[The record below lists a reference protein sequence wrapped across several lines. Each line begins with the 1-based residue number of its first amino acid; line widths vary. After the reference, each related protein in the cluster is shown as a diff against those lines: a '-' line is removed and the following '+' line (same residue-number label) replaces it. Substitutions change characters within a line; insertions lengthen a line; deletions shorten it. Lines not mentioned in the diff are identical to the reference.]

1 MKTKI
6 FVVGLFSVLLIFG
19 VIVGL
24 RSHTEAG
31 PLAGLRGITSAEVT
45 PPALPVWYIGEDKTT
60 LGNWYNQV
68 PGDKYGNCA
77 WILGA
82 MNAVPIRRE
91 LPVPKDGNYQF
102 YDVYG
107 GPLMYSGC
115 GLDYKVY
122 TCMGASGCDQRAV
135 ERPDESKRR
144 ATCYWSSG
152 IETIQLTI
160 PVPGNYQLAVYVLDW
175 DTYVR
180 SETIS
185 VTDSTGLVSPSVSN
199 FHDGKYVLFQV
210 NVGTAP
216 SDIVTISIKKTGGAN
231 AVVSGIFIDPS
242 LSGTYP
248 REDSTTKGD
257 WVGAYGSSWFL
268 LCALDSIITGSN
280 TQPEDP
286 TYDVTGGSLGVTYSV
301 SNGNYWAW
309 TDYCDIASPCN
320 VLEPSKQKD
329 NSFAWSW
336 GTDSTGYGL
345 KVPDPW
351 SSVVYPFPQPSH
363 LLGTAAWAS
372 CYDDGGENY
381 DTGPDLYIELILPE
395 AGGCSQTNCYQV
407 SFYATDYDSSCRKQV
422 IEIYD
427 PTTGQ
432 LLARTHDPSADPN
445 YGLVGLGV
453 YHTFFMPAGTYLV
466 KVDYYGCT
474 NAILSGIFVDCV
486 ECPHGTGDMR
496 TIGFWK
502 HQFAVT
508 TGNNKGKAKVDS
520 ATLHQYLATIGMTSL
535 TELQGLDLESA
546 YGILWPTQP
555 ANMCTRALQQL
566 LALWL
571 NYASGAVAW
580 NEMVYNVVTGK
591 YMQFNMLISE
601 LEDAINTGDCE
612 NAKSIADWLNN
623 SGYE

>member
-6 FVVGLFSVLLIFG
+6 FVAGLFSILLVCGI
-19 VIVGL
+19 IVSL
-24 RSHTEAG
+24 RSHTEAN
-31 PLAGLRGITSAEVT
+31 PLKGLKSEQVT
-45 PPALPVWYIGEDKTT
+45 PVALPVWYIGQDRTT
-60 LGNWYNQV
+60 LGNWYDQV
-68 PGDKYGNCA
+68 PGDNYGNCA

-82 MNAVPIRRE
+82 MNAFPTGQE
-91 LPVPKDGNYQF
+91 LPVPEDGNYQF

-107 GPLMYSGC
+107 GPLMNSGC

-122 TCMGASGCDQRAV
+122 TCTGAAGCDIRAV
-135 ERPDESKRR
+135 EHPDESKRR

-152 IETIQLTI
+152 TETIQLTI
-160 PVPGNYQLAVYVLDW
+160 PGPGSYQLAVYVLDW
-175 DTYVR
+175 DSYAR

-185 VTDSTGLVSPSVSN
+185 VTNSSSSASYSVSN

-210 NVGTAP
+210 NVGAP
-216 SDIVTISIKKTGGAN
+216 SDIVTISIAKIGGAN
-231 AVVSGIFIDPS
+231 PVVSGIFIDPS
-242 LSGTYP
+242 PSGTYP
-248 REDSTTKGD
+248 REDISTKGD
-257 WVGAYGSSWFL
+257 WVGTYGSSWFL
-268 LCALDSIITGSN
+268 LCALDSIYTWSN

-286 TYDVTGGSLGVTYSV
+286 TYDVTGGSLGVTYTV

-309 TDYCDIASPCN
+309 TDYCEIASQCN
-320 VLEPSKQKD
+320 VLEPGKQKD
-329 NSFAWSW
+329 YSFAWSW
-336 GTDSTGYGL
+336 GPDTTGYGL
-345 KVPDPW
+345 EVPNPW
-351 SSVVYPFPQPSH
+351 SYVVYPVPKPLH

-381 DTGPDLYIELILPE
+381 DTGPDLYIELTLPE
-395 AGGCSQTNCYQV
+395 ADGCSLTNCYQV

-422 IEIYD
+422 IEIYN
-427 PTTGQ
+427 PTNGD
-432 LLARTHDPSADPN
+432 LLARTHDPSADPP
-445 YGLVGLGV
+445 YGFVGPGV

-502 HQFAVT
+502 HQFAVAT
-508 TGNNKGKAKVDS
+508 ENNKGKAKVKS
-520 ATLHQYLATIGMTSL
+520 TTLEDYLATISSLTSL
-535 TELQGLDLESA
+535 TDLQGLDLAPA
-546 YGILWPTQP
+546 YSILWPTQP
-555 ANMCTRALQQL
+555 ADMCTRARQQV

-580 NEMVYNVVTGK
+580 NEMVYNVLTGE
-591 YMQFNMLISE
+591 YVQFNVLIYE
-601 LEDAINTGDCE
+601 LEDAINSGDCE
-612 NAKSIADWLNN
+612 NAKTIADWLNN